1 METLR
6 WEFALPDW
14 TGPWVERYG
23 RDLGSDREKMEFAIE
38 LSRQNVRQGTGG
50 PFGAAVFEEG
60 AKTPLAV
67 GVNLVVPTNCSAAHA
82 EVVALTLGEKRHGA
96 FPFRAKGGRFDLF
109 SSSQPCVMC
118 YGALLWAGVNR
129 LLFGAL
135 AEDVKGIVGFDE
147 GPLTP
152 RWREE
157 LETRG
162 VEVVSG
168 LCRPEAVGVL
178 REYRDS
184 GGVVYNGQPLVGKV

>member
-6 WEFALPDW
+6 WELALPDW
-14 TGPWVERYG
+14 TSSWVERCG
-23 RDLGSDREKMEFAIE
+23 HGLESDREKMEFTVE
-38 LSRQNVRQGTGG
+38 LSRQNVLQGTGG
-50 PFGAAVFEEG
+50 PFGAAVFAEG
-60 AKTPLAV
+60 ATTPLAV
-67 GVNLVVPTNCSAAHA
+67 GVNLVVPGNCSVAHA
-82 EVVALTLGEKRHGA
+82 EVVALTLGEKRRGA
-96 FPFRAKGGRFDLF
+96 FSFRAMGGRFDLF

-118 YGALLWAGVNR
+118 YGALLWAGVSR

-157 LETRG
+157 LETLG

-168 LCRPEAVGVL
+168 LCRPEAAEVL

-184 GGVVYNGQPLVGKV
+184 GGIVYNGQPLKVRA